1 MDLWY
6 EDRDTRLAVLNVE
19 RHSEADA
26 PRGFPTCAYATSRIY
41 NSPNCGNC
49 WLHLRSNFRRISFRI
64 PNFHRNFNLSFVLP
78 YKANFQIEIH
88 SPSIDFNLFFFPNNL
103 RGKKK
108 THTSISINY
117 QLRRKEEKKSAPN
130 KKILSRK
137 EAFSKS

>member
-1 MDLWY
+1 MSNDIRRRMLQ
-6 EDRDTRLAVLNVE
+6 EDFQLVRT
-19 RHSEADA
+19 
-26 PRGFPTCAYATSRIY
+26 PRPEYIIHRTVVIAGC
-41 NSPNCGNC
+41 CV
-49 WLHLRSNFRRISFRI
+49 HLRSNFRRISFRI

-88 SPSIDFNLFFFPNNL
+88 SPSIDFNLFLFPNNL